1 MFVIRLE
8 VDAAVDKA
16 KIERVAKEKY
26 EFTVQAIESKYEAQL
41 QLQGL
46 RLADF
51 QERVEEQRQA
61 NATLMGVIITMAEK
75 PTFDLSNAKFGG
87 GFAADGGFQSGG
99 TYNDF
104 SQTINNNLDEIQ
116 QLIAALHSQAEG
128 FPEEKRDEIKVYLG
142 DLEEDLKQPEKRDP
156 KRIKARLLALI
167 AIVGVIG
174 STVATGTDFANNVL
188 ELGKKFGIE
197 LVQTHPSPQAKP
209 IDVKSISPD

>member
-1 MFVIRLE
+1 MQF
-8 VDAAVDKA
+8 
-16 KIERVAKEKY
+16 
-26 EFTVQAIESKYEAQL
+26 

-61 NATLMGVIITMAEK
+61 NANLMEVIITMAEK

-116 QLIAALHSQAEG
+116 QLIAALRSQAEG
-128 FPEEKRDEIKVYLG
+128 FPEEKRDEIEVHLG
-142 DLEEDLKQPEKRDP
+142 DLEEDLKQPEKHNP
-156 KRIKARLLALI
+156 NRIKARLSALI
-167 AIVGVIG
+167 AIATVIG
-174 STVATGTDFANNVL
+174 GTVATGTDFANNVL

-197 LVQTHPSPQAKP
+197 LVQTHPSQQEKP
-209 IDVKSISPD
+209 IDVKRVSPDEP